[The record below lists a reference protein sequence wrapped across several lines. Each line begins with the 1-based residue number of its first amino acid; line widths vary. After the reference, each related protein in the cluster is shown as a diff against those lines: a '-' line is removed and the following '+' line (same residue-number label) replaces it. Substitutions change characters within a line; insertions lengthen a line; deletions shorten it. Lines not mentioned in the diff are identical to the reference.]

1 MSDGMN
7 KDRYRH
13 TWRVNTTSNRTQ
25 INLLAVILVLR
36 ILAILIVFK
45 LFSINHWIV
54 RPSISPICVSFTRL
68 HLSLDS
74 LSLFFSFM
82 SSSLYLF
89 LLYLPLSIFLFVI
102 SPDHSVDITIV
113 YIFLFGWFMS
123 NPLRYKIYQVNMNW
137 IVYYTCAV
145 ISCECSFMDNIILS
159 MSCSAHQCDIQ
170 YMFDYIN
177 DKVIT
182 QSIFYFQSILNGG
195 KMCVFPR

>member
-54 RPSISPICVSFTRL
+54 RPSIFPICVSFTRS

-74 LSLFFSFM
+74 LSLFLHYVFLSLSFSII
-82 SSSLYLF
+82 SSSLYLSLCYISRSF
-89 LLYLPLSIFLFVI
+89 CWYYHSIHIFVRMI
-102 SPDHSVDITIV
+102 HVQPTTV
-113 YIFLFGWFMS
+113 
-123 NPLRYKIYQVNMNW
+123 
-137 IVYYTCAV
+137 
-145 ISCECSFMDNIILS
+145 
-159 MSCSAHQCDIQ
+159 
-170 YMFDYIN
+170 
-177 DKVIT
+177 
-182 QSIFYFQSILNGG
+182 
-195 KMCVFPR
+195 